1 MASGDPWRC
10 PRACFRRAYG
20 AARTAYLSCNAFL
33 LRLLGGTEEETV
45 CGLGWRAL
53 YPWLVEQRMEAL
65 LFAFSAAAAMPSTA
79 LTRIFQEQAC
89 RRSLSYSEDVC
100 KDLSKFDNQRYQVY
114 VVSRR
119 YLLLSEGLLTL
130 LSAVVAILAGPVCDK
145 HGQKTLLG
153 LAIAGSAGTSL
164 VRAFL
169 ALGSSPMLTYVAAV
183 IPMGITGGHVLVLAC
198 CYFAVTKNTNARLFR
213 TIRFFLLDI
222 AALIG
227 SAVGWLF
234 GLLLYSILGR
244 HVSLWVA
251 LGAQCS
257 LLAVLWASPVM
268 SDSSVSTTAKKA
280 EQLRALVSV
289 ANAREAAK
297 IFGGHRELKKTLQL
311 LFAIQALLA
320 TMNYG
325 PDEILYPFTR
335 LAYGWSY
342 SHFFLVSAV
351 CSLAVGVA
359 GVFAVGCMRV
369 VGVTDVTFLN
379 VGAAFGCV
387 RNLLIGLARVSVVFY
402 LSYVPAV
409 PQGLGP
415 VGIKSY
421 FSKLVPS
428 DETGKF
434 MALVTACESVFTVLS
449 RVMLSF
455 TFDVTAT
462 AFDGLAFILCALLV
476 IPIGLC
482 SGYLRPTTDSTSST
496 SSAPP
501 PVDERANV
509 APGGG
514 TAGGGPSGAPADGVR
529 LPAPW
534 TQLRGLAQA
543 YAAQEPRLKHPV
555 AVLEAPAASAARPP
569 VQQYPLPDPGLQRAA
584 NA

>member
-1 MASGDPWRC
+1 M
-10 PRACFRRAYG
+10 
-20 AARTAYLSCNAFL
+20 
-33 LRLLGGTEEETV
+33 
-45 CGLGWRAL
+45 
-53 YPWLVEQRMEAL
+53 
-65 LFAFSAAAAMPSTA
+65 
-79 LTRIFQEQAC
+79 
-89 RRSLSYSEDVC
+89 
-100 KDLSKFDNQRYQVY
+100 
-114 VVSRR
+114 VSRR
-119 YLLLSEGLLTL
+119 YLLLSEGVLTL

-153 LAIAGSAGTSL
+153 LAIAGSAATSL

-169 ALGSSPMLTYVAAV
+169 ALGSSPMVTYVAAV

-213 TIRFFLLDI
+213 TIRFYLLDI

-534 TQLRGLAQA
+534 TQLRGLAQP

-555 AVLEAPAASAARPP
+555 AVLEALAASAARPP